1 VDQEG
6 ARPRAR
12 NDVYLVGT
20 LSNAP
25 ERRTLP
31 SGDELLAFTVAVP
44 RPGGKVD
51 AVPVQLGPAPPAG
64 GRAGPQQV
72 GRRRLAVVERFGPGT
87 MLEVR
92 GALRRRWWRAGGA
105 SVSRLE
111 VAACSVEP
119 VAPPV
124 GAGTGS

>member
-1 VDQEG
+1 VEQEG
-6 ARPRAR
+6 DHRRVR
-12 NDVYLVGT
+12 NEMHLVGT

-31 SGDELLAFTVAVP
+31 SGDELLTFTVAVP
-44 RPGGKVD
+44 RPGGRVD

-64 GRAGPQQV
+64 GRAGPTHV

-87 MLEVR
+87 TLEVR
-92 GALRRRWWRAGGA
+92 GALRRRWWRAGGG

-119 VAPPV
+119 VAGPV
-124 GAGTGS
+124 APGTAP